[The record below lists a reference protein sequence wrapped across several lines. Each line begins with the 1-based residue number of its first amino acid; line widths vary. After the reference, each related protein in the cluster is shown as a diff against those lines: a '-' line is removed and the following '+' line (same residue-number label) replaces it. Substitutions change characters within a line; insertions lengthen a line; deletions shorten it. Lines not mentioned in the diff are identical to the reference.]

1 MKCKNLMAILASGLI
16 TLLLRGAGFGS
27 ASAAEVDLYRTNF
40 LTRWITNEIEVKMP
54 QNYFVNEYHTN
65 YYDEFHTNYASRYV
79 TNYYARNL
87 TNIIPITVFHTNAF
101 TVYKT
106 NLHNLQATNVIA
118 IDVTRTNFFDHY
130 QTNVAILNLTNWNT
144 VLVMKTNWVN
154 QSVTNVAQIDL
165 ATGAPASKEAAP
177 VTSAAPS
184 ADELT
189 IDASRTDRAPGRT
202 VAEVRLKLKG
212 NEAASVHIQQ
222 WRVES
227 EDGSILCLGQDK
239 EFKRELPVGRY
250 KVEARFRHEAN
261 GPLSSVKGHLALS
274 LQDAVMAQPLAAMK

>member
-1 MKCKNLMAILASGLI
+1 MALMAYGLVTFVVI
-16 TLLLRGAGFGS
+16 VTSQRFAR
-27 ASAAEVDLYRTNF
+27 ATEVDLYRTNF

-54 QNYFVNEYHTN
+54 QNFFVNEYHTN
-65 YYDEFHTNYASRYV
+65 YYDQFHTNYVGRYV
-79 TNYYARNL
+79 TNQYTRNI
-87 TNIIPITVFHTNAF
+87 TNVIPIAAYQTNVA
-101 TVYKT
+101 TLYKT
-106 NLHNLQATNVIA
+106 NLHSVQMTNVVA
-118 IDVTRTNFFDHY
+118 IDLTRTNYFDRY

-154 QSVTNVAQIDL
+154 QSLTNVVQIDL
-165 ATGAPASKEAAP
+165 ANAGTPKETAPANLATA
-177 VTSAAPS
+177 

-189 IDASRTDRAPGRT
+189 IDASRTDKAPGKT

-212 NEAASVHIQQ
+212 ADVATVRVQQ
-222 WRVES
+222 WRLES

-250 KVEARFRHEAN
+250 KVEAKIRHDVN

-274 LQDAVMAQPLAAMK
+274 LQDAVMAQSLAAMK